1 MIGRSCSSANPLSPV
16 GFSAEIPARR
26 IRVGRSAGYGRTTDP
41 DPRLSRWP
49 PRGAT
54 LRPLYDLAESL
65 HAAAVVVGS
74 SHRGA
79 LGRVLVGNVATQLLS
94 GGPCPVLLAPRGL
107 EDRAPLAL
115 WLIGVG
121 FDDSGES

>member
-1 MIGRSCSSANPLSPV
+1 M
-16 GFSAEIPARR
+16 
-26 IRVGRSAGYGRTTDP
+26 
-41 DPRLSRWP
+41 
-49 PRGAT
+49 
-54 LRPLYDLAESL
+54 
-65 HAAAVVVGS
+65 AVVVGS

>member
-1 MIGRSCSSANPLSPV
+1 M
-16 GFSAEIPARR
+16 
-26 IRVGRSAGYGRTTDP
+26 
-41 DPRLSRWP
+41 
-49 PRGAT
+49 
-54 LRPLYDLAESL
+54 
-65 HAAAVVVGS
+65 VGS